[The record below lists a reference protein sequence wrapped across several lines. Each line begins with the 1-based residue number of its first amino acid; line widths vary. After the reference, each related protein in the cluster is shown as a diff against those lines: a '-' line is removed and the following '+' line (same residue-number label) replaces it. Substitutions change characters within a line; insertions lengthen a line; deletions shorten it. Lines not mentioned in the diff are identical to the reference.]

1 MFHVTII
8 KIKDIVKIVILLISL
23 YVLSRFIFKNTFI
36 KNNLNQLIHFNTID
50 FIKFGIDT
58 ESSIIKNIS
67 NQEIQN
73 QNEKTEEDTQSVS
86 IESILQI
93 ASSVFETQGLEE
105 NLGQEEN
112 KIATE
117 NAEETSEQETNQL
130 TEASTEL
137 STQVVTKNP
146 IAESYNREYHG
157 VKIKNETSYE
167 LTDEMLNTSDLNIN
181 TDNVILFHT
190 HTCESYTPSENYQY
204 TASRKLSYY

>member
-167 LTDEMLNTSDLNIN
+167 LTDDMLNPGNLEIN
-181 TDNVILFHT
+181 TDNVLIFHT
-190 HTCESYTPSENYQY
+190 HTCESYTQSENYTY
-204 TASRKLSYY
+204 EPSR